1 MLYHKSFRIFFF
13 FFLVLKQALHRIVKR
28 CWFENK
34 DQSSFLL
41 AFCPQ
46 YYQLWMLCTLSG
58 VVFVKHSAPGIFS
71 VFFSF
76 LMALRRQP
84 VTRRW
89 EQRRAYMKVS
99 TVRLQGLPLG
109 QRQEGR
115 EWEDL
120 PESERCGCRKG
131 QRVGRGW
138 RAQAALWCVLLPA
151 SQILQDSVNL
161 FFFAESLKE
170 RQQVQQL
177 CVIHIV
183 KPGLDWDLRK
193 RENHLQLAFI

>member
-1 MLYHKSFRIFFF
+1 
-13 FFLVLKQALHRIVKR
+13 
-28 CWFENK
+28 
-34 DQSSFLL
+34 
-41 AFCPQ
+41 
-46 YYQLWMLCTLSG
+46 
-58 VVFVKHSAPGIFS
+58 
-71 VFFSF
+71 
-76 LMALRRQP
+76 
-84 VTRRW
+84 
-89 EQRRAYMKVS
+89 MKVS

-193 RENHLQLAFI
+193 WGKPPAVSFYLIPVIPKTLPPYSNMRPEHQT